1 MKVSKRRFYSTQ
13 DVMEILG
20 ISKSKANQLMHMFE
34 FRGQLFR
41 DGRVMRVRIK
51 DFEQWLKERESECM
65 ANDQAVM

>member
-34 FRGQLFR
+34 FRRQLFR

-51 DFEQWLKERESECM
+51 DFEQWLKERESKCR
-65 ANDQAVM
+65 ADDQSAI

>member
-1 MKVSKRRFYSTQ
+1 
-13 DVMEILG
+13 MEILG

-51 DFEQWLKERESECM
+51 DFEQWLKERESECR

>member
-1 MKVSKRRFYSTQ
+1 MKASKRRFYSTQ

-41 DGRVMRVRIK
+41 DGRVMRVKIK
-51 DFEQWLKERESECM
+51 DFEQWLEERESECKM
-65 ANDQAVM
+65 DNQAMM

>member
-1 MKVSKRRFYSTQ
+1 MPASQRRFYSTQ

-41 DGRVMRVRIK
+41 DGRVMRVKIK
-51 DFEQWLKERESECM
+51 DFEQWLKERENKCRT
-65 ANDQAVM
+65 NDQAVI

>member
-1 MKVSKRRFYSTQ
+1 
-13 DVMEILG
+13 MEILG

-51 DFEQWLKERESECM
+51 DFEQWLEERESECKM
-65 ANDQAVM
+65 GGQAMM